1 MPPPRTLARIAG
13 LLYLLVAL
21 LGGFA
26 IAVRSAV
33 VVRGDAAATTESIR
47 ASATLFRLGFVSDLV
62 ANTCFLLTAMAL
74 YLLLKHVNQLVAAA
88 MVTLV
93 AVSAAIGALNLLNQ
107 YTALTI
113 ATGDAYISSFGKAGA
128 DALTLLFV
136 DVFKNGY
143 TLNAM
148 FYGPWLVPLGYLVIR
163 SGYFPKVLGGL
174 LIIGGL
180 GYLTLLFTTF
190 LAPDAGEGAESLLGA
205 ISGIPE
211 LVFMA
216 WLLIKGVR
224 VPAGAAPVP
233 PIPSQPHPQVRR

>member
-1 MPPPRTLARIAG
+1 MPPPKTLARIAG
-13 LLYLLVAL
+13 LLYLLLAL

-26 IAVRSAV
+26 IAVRSAILV
-33 VVRGDAAATTESIR
+33 PGDAAATAESIR
-47 ASATLFRLGFVSDLV
+47 DSATLFRLGFVSDLV
-62 ANTCFLLTAMAL
+62 ANTCFLLAAMAL
-74 YLLLKHVNQLVAAA
+74 YLLLKHVSQLVAAA

-93 AVSAAIGALNLLNQ
+93 AVSAAIGGLNLLNQ

-113 ATGDAYISSFGKAGA
+113 ATGDAYLSSFGMAGA
-128 DALTLLFV
+128 DGLTLLFV
-136 DVFKNGY
+136 DAFDNGY

-148 FYGPWLVPLGYLVIR
+148 FYGPWLIPLGYLVIR

-174 LIIGGL
+174 LFIGCL

-190 LAPDAGEGAESLLGA
+190 LAPDAGPGAESVLGA

-216 WLLIKGVR
+216 WLLIRGVR
-224 VPAGAAPVP
+224 VPAGAAPVGTIPGP
-233 PIPSQPHPQVRR
+233 PQPQVLR

>member
-26 IAVRSAV
+26 IAVRAAV
-33 VVRGDAAATTESIR
+33 VVPGDAAATADSIR

-74 YLLLKHVNQLVAAA
+74 YLLFKHVNQLVAAA
-88 MVTLV
+88 MVTLL

-113 ATGDAYISSFGKAGA
+113 ATDDAYTDSFGKAGA
-128 DALTLLFV
+128 DALTFLFV
-136 DVFKNGY
+136 DMRNNGY

-148 FYGPWLVPLGYLVIR
+148 FYGLWLLPLGYLVIR
-163 SGYFPKVLGGL
+163 SGYFPKVLGLL

-180 GYLTLLFTTF
+180 GYLTLMFTTF
-190 LAPDAGEGAESLLGA
+190 LAPDAGVGTESVLGA

-211 LVFMA
+211 LLLMA
-216 WLLIKGVR
+216 WLLIMGVR
-224 VPAGAAPVP
+224 VPAEAALKGGE
-233 PIPSQPHPQVRR
+233 S

>member
-1 MPPPRTLARIAG
+1 V
-13 LLYLLVAL
+13 LYLLVAL

-33 VVRGDAAATTESIR
+33 VVPGDAAATTESIR

-88 MVTLV
+88 MVTFV
-93 AVSAAIGALNLLNQ
+93 AISAAIGALNLLNQ

-113 ATGDAYISSFGKAGA
+113 ATDDAYLNGFGQAGA

-136 DVFKNGY
+136 DIRNNGY

-148 FYGPWLVPLGYLVIR
+148 FYGPWLIPLGYLVIR

-190 LAPDAGEGAESLLGA
+190 LAPDTGAGAESVLGA

-224 VPAGAAPVP
+224 VPAAAAPVP
-233 PIPSQPHPQVRR
+233 PSPASPTP